1 MNDPR
6 SREALEPINSS
17 VTPWTFN
24 LDMRLDKSFNIVS
37 NLVGTVY
44 IRVTNLL
51 NTKNTIN
58 VYQNTGSAVDDGYIS
73 DPSRYASN
81 VDAYGPQYLE
91 LYRAINTVNGE
102 SYLSQ
107 VGNELYNS
115 PRQIFIGLKLTY

>member
-1 MNDPR
+1 
-6 SREALEPINSS
+6 
-17 VTPWTFN
+17 
-24 LDMRLDKSFNIVS
+24 MRLDKSFNIVS